1 MTDDHL
7 FWKDKTLIVSLDSRK
22 GGVGKSTVGLAIAQ
36 EWLSNGLYPAVA
48 IDADLLGSELADT
61 INPVK
66 RPKDRYPMGLLDL
79 LTQST
84 GGNTHFDVWLKKWLE
99 KHKPGKDLPPEDR
112 LPMLELADVAA
123 TGEPDREP
131 RNNLVVFPTLA
142 ETSVEGRTRAKEGLS
157 LRFLS
162 DDFGRA
168 QIELRLAML
177 LGRIITEWNPK
188 LIVVD
193 GSPFHVGL
201 GKAVKTIFETLPE
214 FLNTKLK
221 DKLKE
226 ACWIRLEVL
235 GTEPTEVSTLNHSIS
250 LESNSLG
257 KKERASG
264 WILNRDH
271 FRTHI
276 SGDSALDCIAF
287 EFLKIICK
295 GKMPPLFLGPN
306 FLHVLYSPRYSLQ
319 TALMFL
325 EETESP
331 GTPGK
336 RFPNQIMY
344 RPEIE
349 ADWQKMWKSL
359 VEELKLFKKMRWDDD
374 KKYYTPISWAE
385 FMKGAFS

>member
-66 RPKDRYPMGLLDL
+66 RPQDRYPMGLLDL

-84 GGNTHFDVWLKKWLE
+84 GGNTHFDEWLQNWLD
-99 KHKPGKDLPPEDR
+99 KHKPGKDVAPEDR

-131 RNNLVVFPTLA
+131 GNNLVVFPTLA

-168 QIELRLAML
+168 QIELRFATL
-177 LGRIITEWNPK
+177 LGRLIEKWDPR

-201 GKAVKTIFETLPE
+201 GRAVETIFDKVPKFVEENAKKKLEQACWMRLEILGVEPSEVATLPHAMR
-214 FLNTKLK
+214 K
-221 DKLKE
+221 DKKR
-226 ACWIRLEVL
+226 A
-235 GTEPTEVSTLNHSIS
+235 PAKN
-250 LESNSLG
+250 
-257 KKERASG
+257 RASG
-264 WILNRDH
+264 WVLNRDH
-271 FRTHI
+271 FRTQL
-276 SGDSALDCIAF
+276 SPDRALDSIPF
-287 EFLKIICK
+287 EYIHN
-295 GKMPPLFLGPN
+295 MLG
-306 FLHVLYSPRYSLQ
+306 
-319 TALMFL
+319 
-325 EETESP
+325 
-331 GTPGK
+331 
-336 RFPNQIMY
+336 
-344 RPEIE
+344 
-349 ADWQKMWKSL
+349 
-359 VEELKLFKKMRWDDD
+359 D
-374 KKYYTPISWAE
+374 K
-385 FMKGAFS
+385 FG